1 MPPLL
6 LALLLVVVVL
16 LLLVLQVLAV
26 ITEAGSVT
34 TVSRAISWRSPEAIL
49 GFSWDALVELL
60 LG

>member
-16 LLLVLQVLAV
+16 LLQVLAV
-26 ITEAGSVT
+26 ITEASSVT

-49 GFSWDALVELL
+49 GFSWGTLVELL